1 MKRTFFIP
9 FLSALIGGAVVVALV
24 AAFGGLNSKQT
35 TVTDVQA
42 LPATPTNA
50 SQKTLGLTPHEVYV
64 RNAPGVAFVTSTIVQ
79 KSESPFN
86 LFGGESQ
93 RQGEATG
100 SGIVID
106 SNGTI
111 LTNYHVI
118 ENAVKVTV
126 SFEKGKAVEAQVVG
140 KDPSNDL
147 AILKISTDGLTLHPL
162 TLGDSSTVQ
171 VGDPVYAIGNPF
183 DLERTLTT
191 GVISALQR
199 QITAPNG
206 FTIDNVLQTDAPIN
220 PGNSGGPLLNAAG
233 QVIGINSQIETG
245 GSGSDGS
252 VGIGFAV
259 PINTAKSEISELEK
273 GGTVRGAYLGLSTL
287 TIDGSLSALNLPVT
301 SGALVQTVQKG
312 TAAAKAGI
320 RGGTISTTTE
330 DGQVAV
336 GGDII
341 VSIDGKKVTSSED
354 VANYV
359 EAKKPGDTISVGL
372 ERATGNGKYEHKTVS
387 VTLGTRPNSIPN
399 PNTPQ
404 GRRSQPL
411 QATLRRRSRS
421 AGSRTSP
428 TPSSPPRWGRGRSA

>member
-1 MKRTFFIP
+1 MFAIP
-9 FLSALIGGAVVVALV
+9 FVSALIGGGVVVAV
-24 AAFGGLNSKQT
+24 IAAAGDLGGGSQT
-35 TVTDVQA
+35 TVTTVQA
-42 LPATPTNA
+42 APAAPSNA
-50 SQKTLGLTPHEVYV
+50 SQITKGLTPHEVYV
-64 RNAPGVAFVTSTIVQ
+64 RDAPGVAFVTSTIVQ

-93 RQGEATG
+93 RQGQATG
-100 SGIVID
+100 SGIVI
-106 SNGTI
+106 SANGTI
-111 LTNYHVI
+111 LTNYHVV
-118 ENAVKVTV
+118 ENAIKVTV

-147 AILKISTDGLTLHPL
+147 AVLKIPTDGLTLHPL
-162 TLGDSSTVQ
+162 TLGDSSAVT

-245 GSGSDGS
+245 GSGGGS

-259 PINTAKSEISELEK
+259 PINTAKSEIAQLEK
-273 GGTVRGAYLGLSTL
+273 GGTVRGAYLGLTSL
-287 TIDGSLSALNLPVT
+287 TIDGSLSALNLPVKQ
-301 SGALVQTVQKG
+301 GALVQSVQKG

-320 RGGTISTTTE
+320 RGGSVTSNTE
-330 DGQVAV
+330 NGQIAV

-341 VSIDGKKVTSSED
+341 VAIDGKAVTSSED
-354 VANYV
+354 LANDIA
-359 EAKKPGDTISVGL
+359 AKKPGDKVTIEL
-372 ERATGNGKYEHKTVS
+372 HRATGNGNYEKKTVP
-387 VTLGTRPNSIPN
+387 VTLGSRPNSVPN
-399 PNTPQ
+399 PSTPE
-404 GRRSQPL
+404 G
-411 QATLRRRSRS
+411 
-421 AGSRTSP
+421 
-428 TPSSPPRWGRGRSA
+428 